1 MSTTS
6 PTQMFR
12 LSEEAVTYTA
22 YAVALLIALLIL
34 MPFIFVVSISFKQPS
49 AVVSRPGVIIP
60 EQPTLRNWRLG
71 FNAFQGFLW
80 NSVIVATGTTILSL
94 FITIPGAYAFG
105 RKDFPGKELLF
116 YAVVIA
122 MVFPFIILIIP
133 IRSLWGD
140 LDLFNTV
147 HGLWIAHQVFVVPLA
162 IWILRDFFENLPMNL
177 EEAAQVYG
185 CTQFGAF
192 VRVILPLSAPAI
204 AAVAFFAFLHGWN
217 DFLFTNLL
225 TIGGGPVTA
234 TVKMYD
240 ALQAGTGDRIQ
251 WGILM
256 AQALMTGLP
265 PAAFYMFTKKYL
277 TDAFAMG

>member
-1 MSTTS
+1 MSIKT
-6 PTQMFR
+6 PTGAFQI
-12 LSEEAVTYTA
+12 SEEAVTYVA
-22 YAVALLIALLIL
+22 YAFALLIAMMILL
-34 MPFIFVVSISFKQPS
+34 PFLFVISISFKPPS
-49 AVVSRPGVIIP
+49 AIFSNPLVIIP
-60 EQPTLRNWRLG
+60 NDPTLQNWRAG
-71 FNAFQGFLW
+71 YQAFEGFLW
-80 NSVIVATGTTILSL
+80 NSVIVATGTTVLSL
-94 FITIPGAYAFG
+94 VITIPGAYAFG
-105 RKDFPGKELLF
+105 RKDFPGREFLF
-116 YAVVIA
+116 YAIIIA

-133 IRSLWGD
+133 IRSLWGQ
-140 LDLFNTV
+140 LGLFNTV
-147 HGLWIAHQVFVVPLA
+147 YGLWIAHQVFVVPLA
-162 IWILRDFFENLPMNL
+162 IWILKDFFENLPMNL

-225 TIGGGPVTA
+225 TLGGGPETA

-240 ALQAGTGDRIQ
+240 ALQAGTGDRVR

-256 AQALMTGLP
+256 TQALMTGVP
-265 PAAFYMFTKKYL
+265 PATFYMFTKRYL